1 MSVVSVF
8 EGLFALVL
16 AALASLAL
24 ARRTGLNAGLFP
36 LGLLAGAGVWL
47 TLWGM
52 AGLLRPGGWALY
64 ALALAG
70 GQAALLKGR
79 REEKLPARLRRNAAE
94 LGREAKKAPALV
106 LFFFTGAA
114 LWLWFAVSRPVFLRW
129 DEFSF
134 WGTACKMTKVNHCLH
149 PTAPGNLSARAYL
162 PGMMVLSYLFQFFS
176 AGFTEWEC
184 LAAYDLLALAVFAA
198 FGAFEGRKWYLSA
211 LGMLGAGLLPYF
223 FLAPGDTQAATVYL
237 NAMGDVYLGL
247 TFGGALCLYYRAGTR
262 KAGLVL
268 TALALAFLTLIKD
281 MGFAYALIAAALI
294 CADRLFAR
302 QKPTLPALGRTVGL
316 GAALCVPVLALFLGW
331 NRYVLTAAG
340 IDKSAGVGAAG
351 SQVSYFGMLTD
362 GALQFVGRGDPA
374 RAEKFGQ
381 VKAAMMAAFTGA
393 PLCLLGGAA
402 AALVLC
408 LAVLVFA
415 AVCGKGPGRARA
427 VWLAVGGSACFAAF
441 WLFHLLL
448 YVYSFS
454 DKEAALLKDYD
465 RYISPY
471 FLGWLLAGL
480 CLLALE
486 AERGERHRLAAGAA
500 GVGVI
505 GLAALVGLRGLPAA
519 GFWHV
524 NPTDAA
530 VRQDVAQ
537 RAALVNPYLN
547 WDDQVLLISQGD
559 DATRWYYYG
568 YELNAQLAYGFGGFG
583 YEEGANNWVS
593 TFMSL
598 VTPKHDPWN
607 EEFYG
612 FQKEYP
618 YTAECSQDDLV
629 NFLRQKGYGYVLLDQ
644 SDKYIYYE
652 LGSLFDGPIPI
663 DRADAAYLFR
673 VADDGTTMTFEPVG
687 EVQYVP
693 QND

>member
-1 MSVVSVF
+1 MPGCF
-8 EGLFALVL
+8 RWGCWRGQGCGL
-16 AALASLAL
+16 
-24 ARRTGLNAGLFP
+24 P
-36 LGLLAGAGVWL
+36 CGVW
-47 TLWGM
+47 
-52 AGLLRPGGWALY
+52 PGFC
-64 ALALAG
+64 
-70 GQAALLKGR
+70 
-79 REEKLPARLRRNAAE
+79 
-94 LGREAKKAPALV
+94 APALV
-106 LFFFTGAA
+106 LFFFAGAA

-149 PTAPGNLSARAYL
+149 PAAPGNLSARAYL

-294 CADRLFAR
+294 CADRLFAQ

-393 PLCLLGGAA
+393 PLCLLGYKFFMYFISMQYFNITHINT
-402 AALVLC
+402 LLNI
-408 LAVLVFA
+408 LLYY
-415 AVCGKGPGRARA
+415 
-427 VWLAVGGSACFAAF
+427 WLIQHPFFLLPPLLHPIYVV
-441 WLFHLLL
+441 LLL
-448 YVYSFS
+448 H
-454 DKEAALLKDYD
+454 
-465 RYISPY
+465 Y
-471 FLGWLLAGL
+471 F
-480 CLLALE
+480 
-486 AERGERHRLAAGAA
+486 
-500 GVGVI
+500 
-505 GLAALVGLRGLPAA
+505 
-519 GFWHV
+519 F
-524 NPTDAA
+524 
-530 VRQDVAQ
+530 
-537 RAALVNPYLN
+537 
-547 WDDQVLLISQGD
+547 
-559 DATRWYYYG
+559 
-568 YELNAQLAYGFGGFG
+568 
-583 YEEGANNWVS
+583 
-593 TFMSL
+593 
-598 VTPKHDPWN
+598 
-607 EEFYG
+607 
-612 FQKEYP
+612 
-618 YTAECSQDDLV
+618 
-629 NFLRQKGYGYVLLDQ
+629 
-644 SDKYIYYE
+644 
-652 LGSLFDGPIPI
+652 
-663 DRADAAYLFR
+663 
-673 VADDGTTMTFEPVG
+673 
-687 EVQYVP
+687 
-693 QND
+693 